1 MVFIVIH
8 QFSSPKM
15 KAGVHAREYLSL
27 IEEVEFSCFR
37 LRLNFGFL
45 LSLGTAAPSG
55 RMASKQAHLFSQMVE
70 SKRGNN
76 ILSLLVSSQFPVSDH

>member
-1 MVFIVIH
+1 
-8 QFSSPKM
+8 M

-27 IEEVEFSCFR
+27 IEEVEFSSFR

-45 LSLGTAAPSG
+45 LSLGTATPSG